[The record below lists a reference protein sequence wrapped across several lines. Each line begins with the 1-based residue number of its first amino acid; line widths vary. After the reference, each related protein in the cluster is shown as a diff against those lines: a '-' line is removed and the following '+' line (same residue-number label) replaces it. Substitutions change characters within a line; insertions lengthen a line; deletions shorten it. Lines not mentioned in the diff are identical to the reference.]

1 MYQTHHDGG
10 KRDVAVTI
18 RTTERERSLIDQA
31 AEKLGMSRTE
41 FLLESACNE
50 AQQVLLDTVN
60 FGLSAEAFKQF
71 SDLLDAP
78 PQNTEGLRRL
88 LTTKSPWE

>member
-18 RTTERERSLIDQA
+18 RTTQRERSLIDQA
-31 AEKLGMSRTE
+31 AERLGMSRTE

-50 AQQVLLDTVN
+50 AQQVLLDTN
-60 FGLSAEAFKQF
+60 YFGLDAKAFKAF
-71 SDLLDAP
+71 CDLLDAP
-78 PQNTEGLRRL
+78 PQNIEGLRRL
-88 LTTKSPWE
+88 LTTKAPWE